1 MKKRIAPKLI
11 NKDGKEFHSLFGA
24 AIVRRAETSIK
35 EIANE

>member
-1 MKKRIAPKLI
+1 MKKKIAPKLTD
-11 NKDGKEFHSLFGA
+11 KDGKEFHSLFGA